1 MPEPLKDITTANIDS
16 VSFMKLHK
24 WCWALIQA
32 HVDYPKGDPENPA
45 TKTEIISKFHSLT
58 GRYLDKEK
66 REKIINTVN
75 RLDEIVNIAELAD
88 LIR

>member
-1 MPEPLKDITTANIDS
+1 MLKYPRAYPAT
-16 VSFMKLHK
+16 
-24 WCWALIQA
+24 LIAELNDGRILQA

-58 GRYLDKEK
+58 GTYLDKEK

-75 RLDEIVNIAELAD
+75 RLDELVNIAELVD